1 MNSDAISGLSS
12 NEIVFD
18 FNSFDLILD
27 VKLPENLKITEVQDY
42 YKTIKNS
49 DLYPKDLKI
58 LIDAE
63 YTEFMFIPHE
73 LDKIK
78 EAVENTLESYS
89 SIKEAMFTSKPVSTA
104 IAMLFGEIEI
114 NNYEFQAVYTR
125 SAARKWLKE

>member
-1 MNSDAISGLSS
+1 MTSDSTSDQNS
-12 NEIVFD
+12 NEIEFD
-18 FNSFDLILD
+18 FNSFDSILD
-27 VKLPENLKITEVQDY
+27 VGLPANLKITDVQDY

-49 DLYPKDLKI
+49 DQYPQDLKI

-63 YTEFMFIPHE
+63 YTEFMFIPHD

-78 EAVENTLESYS
+78 EAVENTLESYA
-89 SIKEAMFTSKPVSTA
+89 SIKEALVTSKPVSTA

-114 NNYEFQAVYTR
+114 NNYEFQAFYTQ